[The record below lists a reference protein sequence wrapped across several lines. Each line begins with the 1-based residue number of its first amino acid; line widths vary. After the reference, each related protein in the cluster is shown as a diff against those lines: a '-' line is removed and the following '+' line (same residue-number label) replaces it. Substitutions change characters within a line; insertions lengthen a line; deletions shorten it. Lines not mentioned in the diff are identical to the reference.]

1 MADPAPGAAEQLAA
15 GLGAASAYADPARA
29 FADPMVDAVVIAA
42 PARFHADL
50 IIAAA
55 EAGKSVFCEKPAAL
69 SQGDLDRANDA
80 VRAVGVVLQVG
91 FNRRFLPEWVA
102 ACALID
108 AILWLGRGSSAVGW
122 CAGARRGQ
130 AWSVGAAWSGGLTA
144 AARRRDRPGWRNP
157 AVLSPPAGHR
167 VTSSR
172 PGKARLSAP

>member
-1 MADPAPGAAEQLAA
+1 MSEGNGRRPVGVALVGSGRMGSFRGATLARRLRGAQLTAVADPAPGAAEQLAA

-69 SQGDLDRANDA
+69 SLGDLDRANDA
-80 VRAVGVVLQVG
+80 VRAAGVVLQVG

-102 ACALID
+102 ARALID
-108 AILWLGRGSSAVGW
+108 DGTLGTPRGEI
-122 CAGARRGQ
+122 
-130 AWSVGAAWSGGLTA
+130 
-144 AARRRDRPGWRNP
+144 
-157 AVLSPPAGHR
+157 
-167 VTSSR
+167 
-172 PGKARLSAP
+172 